1 MPEMPDILKQI
12 CEAKR
17 EEIRALESRG
27 EAALLQMV
35 ERQGAPRGFR
45 AALAASDRVSLIAEV
60 KRASPSAGTIR
71 EDLDAALA
79 AREYARGGARCISVL
94 TDRRFFGGSLDDMS
108 FARDAVALPVL
119 RKDFI
124 LSELQVLEA
133 RAWGADCMLLIVAAL
148 EAEALRS
155 LLELRRELRMD
166 ALVEV
171 HDEAEL
177 AAALEAGADLVGINN
192 RNLRTFDVDLAVSE
206 RLAATVPDGIVKV
219 SESGIRSR
227 TDVARLKSCGI
238 DAVLV
243 GEHLMRQDDLAA
255 AAAELSEV

>member
-1 MPEMPDILKQI
+1 MPDILKQI
-12 CEAKR
+12 CKAKR
-17 EEIRALESRG
+17 EEISALESRG

-94 TDRRFFGGSLDDMS
+94 TDRR
-108 FARDAVALPVL
+108 
-119 RKDFI
+119 
-124 LSELQVLEA
+124 EA

-206 RLAATVPDGIVKV
+206 RLAATVPDSIVKV